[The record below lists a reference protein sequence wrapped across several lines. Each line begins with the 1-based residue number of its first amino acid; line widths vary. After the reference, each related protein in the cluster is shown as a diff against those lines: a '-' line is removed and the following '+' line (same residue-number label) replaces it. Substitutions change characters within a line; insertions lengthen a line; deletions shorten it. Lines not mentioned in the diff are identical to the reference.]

1 MDTKAN
7 AECQLSK
14 SENNITQV
22 CHESGV
28 LYFRPETEE
37 IIVVPAQDA
46 GDFETHC
53 LEMMG
58 HVDEFHQ
65 ANHAYSS
72 AVEKYGLQRQ
82 QAGIDIDSL
91 IAEVVAAET
100 TLEKKREALLEKLAE
115 GETSNMGYQDV
126 VELLPLLDTR
136 GREPGNQR
144 LGRRYAYARQ
154 SYYSERSG
162 GRSQAGAKKKW
173 RTVSLKNK
181 DTATG
186 KESIYTVD
194 GHGRRKIDTKK
205 LKEQLTKEI
214 LPTIKLELKDYVDLN
229 DYNVDETLF
238 DWADSWNKSLAGSH
252 AFDNG
257 VDVSGAAQFMR
268 FVSNVGAEAEFN
280 PNEGSVKIKG
290 EAKGTLTVASGI
302 GCAEFFIPDRL
313 GWELKYTPEKEA
325 DSNTATQT
333 PTSFNM
339 GVVRIYIENQLIG
352 FVGASAQV
360 EAQLQVMVKD
370 NEQQIVAGQPRG
382 RLPRFQE
389 RQSGRSSQFYR
400 QMKEEDEGASITA
413 DAFAGASAEYSLK
426 GAVQWLKPTPAPSAD
441 STAITKTVGEFTD
454 FAAIGASIGGLAG
467 IGAGAKFLCTFIN
480 GKFCFKV
487 AASLCCGVGAKG
499 AFLCEVGGKALLE
512 FGSWLAYQLF
522 ALDYRFLD
530 LVFEDAF
537 KTFTR
542 ICVMQLADLS
552 KDIYQEYNKSMSA
565 IYDVTAEFES
575 FILTIINEKQKNIE
589 ASKKRNQLAANIIAK
604 PERLLTYT
612 PEAKGILLYLLTRH
626 GKWDHADSENRSS
639 LLLDIYPERKEAIIQ
654 VLCSIQTRRE
664 WIKVMCH
671 RSNDGSDLAQ
681 IGDKELVVKE
691 QEQELLEFLR
701 EGFNRDQDMKRRA
714 AELAA
719 QELSEIYLRLKTG
732 QELSW
737 GYALAMN
744 NTRWYNLNRAP
755 NPHFPQRCE
764 FGPCEATMMRMA

>member
-1 MDTKAN
+1 M
-7 AECQLSK
+7 
-14 SENNITQV
+14 
-22 CHESGV
+22 
-28 LYFRPETEE
+28 
-37 IIVVPAQDA
+37 
-46 GDFETHC
+46 
-53 LEMMG
+53 
-58 HVDEFHQ
+58 
-65 ANHAYSS
+65 
-72 AVEKYGLQRQ
+72 
-82 QAGIDIDSL
+82 
-91 IAEVVAAET
+91 
-100 TLEKKREALLEKLAE
+100 
-115 GETSNMGYQDV
+115 
-126 VELLPLLDTR
+126 
-136 GREPGNQR
+136 
-144 LGRRYAYARQ
+144 
-154 SYYSERSG
+154 
-162 GRSQAGAKKKW
+162 
-173 RTVSLKNK
+173 
-181 DTATG
+181 
-186 KESIYTVD
+186 
-194 GHGRRKIDTKK
+194 
-205 LKEQLTKEI
+205 
-214 LPTIKLELKDYVDLN
+214 
-229 DYNVDETLF
+229 
-238 DWADSWNKSLAGSH
+238 
-252 AFDNG
+252 
-257 VDVSGAAQFMR
+257 
-268 FVSNVGAEAEFN
+268 
-280 PNEGSVKIKG
+280 
-290 EAKGTLTVASGI
+290 
-302 GCAEFFIPDRL
+302 
-313 GWELKYTPEKEA
+313 
-325 DSNTATQT
+325 
-333 PTSFNM
+333 
-339 GVVRIYIENQLIG
+339 
-352 FVGASAQV
+352 
-360 EAQLQVMVKD
+360 
-370 NEQQIVAGQPRG
+370 
-382 RLPRFQE
+382 
-389 RQSGRSSQFYR
+389 
-400 QMKEEDEGASITA
+400 
-413 DAFAGASAEYSLK
+413 
-426 GAVQWLKPTPAPSAD
+426 
-441 STAITKTVGEFTD
+441 
-454 FAAIGASIGGLAG
+454 
-467 IGAGAKFLCTFIN
+467 
-480 GKFCFKV
+480 
-487 AASLCCGVGAKG
+487 
-499 AFLCEVGGKALLE
+499 LE